1 MKTRELST
9 LAAKMLLSFIAL
21 SPLATAD
28 QVLQVSAGRGLVNVY
43 FPDSYDPA
51 EPLPLLV
58 DLLFEALVAR
68 AHLKLFCW
76 R

>member
-1 MKTRELST
+1 MKTLFQSP
-9 LAAKMLLSFIAL
+9 LAARLLLSLMAL

-28 QVLQVSAGRGLVNVY
+28 QVLQVNAGRGLVNVY

-58 DLLFEALVAR
+58 GL
-68 AHLKLFCW
+68 HG
-76 R
+76 